1 MKKRVEHFV
10 FRSRI
15 LDNPEV
21 RVLDGDLFKSIKN
34 LKVRVGRLGTFG
46 ELKRRRMDPSVPAR
60 RRAKKLRA
68 QRRLLEKNRKRGG

>member
-21 RVLDGDLFKSIKN
+21 RVLDGDLFKAMKN
-34 LKVRVGRLGTFG
+34 FKVRVGRLGTFG
-46 ELKRRRMDPSVPAR
+46 ELKRRRLDASVPAR
-60 RRAKKLRA
+60 RRAKKLTA
-68 QRRLLEKNRKRGG
+68 QRRLLKKAR